1 MSKLAVNGGT
11 SIRTKPFPKW
21 PLWDQ
26 NEINNLKEVIESGKW
41 GSLHGDKVKS
51 FTDKFA
57 SYHQAK
63 HGICVNSGTVA
74 LSIALKSA
82 GIECGDEVILPAYTF
97 VASAT
102 AILDVGAIP
111 IFVDIDPQTYNID
124 MNKIEQAIT
133 EKTTGIMPVHFGGR
147 AVDMDSILAFAKK
160 YNLKVI
166 EDAAQAWGSEWNHQ
180 KVGAIGD
187 AGGFSFQS
195 SKNITS
201 AEGGIILTND
211 DETARFCRSHANCGR
226 VDGGIWYEHYYLG
239 GNYRMTEFQA
249 AVLLAQ
255 FERYHELKQKR
266 GKNARYLNNHLSQ
279 IEGIEILSNDP
290 KITSNS
296 YHLYIWRY
304 KKEYFNNIPKLKI
317 IQALQKEGLIVS
329 AGYSIPLY
337 TQPIFKNLAFGPRG
351 KKIDLGVDYNAY
363 HLPETEKACY
373 EEAIWFPQFVLL
385 GDEKDMKDIVDA
397 VIKVTENVNELGNN

>member
-1 MSKLAVNGGT
+1 MAKLAINGG
-11 SIRTKPFPKW
+11 SPVKTKPFPKW
-21 PLWDQ
+21 PVWNQ
-26 NEINNLKEVIESGKW
+26 NEINNLKVVVESGKW
-41 GSLHGDKVKS
+41 GSMQGNMVKT

-57 SYHQAK
+57 SFHQAK
-63 HGICVNSGTVA
+63 FGTCVNSGTVA
-74 LSIALKSA
+74 LSIGLKSA
-82 GIECGDEVILPAYTF
+82 GIGCGDEVILPAYTF

-102 AILDVGAIP
+102 AILDTGAIP

-124 MNKIEQAIT
+124 VDAIEHAIT
-133 EKTTGIMPVHFGGR
+133 EKTGAIMPVHFGGR
-147 AVDMDSILAFAKK
+147 PAEMDRILSIAKK
-160 YNLKVI
+160 HNLKI
-166 EDAAQAWGSEWNHQ
+166 LEDAAQAWGSEWNHQ

-211 DETARFCRSHANCGR
+211 EETAKFCGSFSNCGR
-226 VDGGIWYEHYYLG
+226 VEGGVWYEHYYLG

-255 FERYHELKQKR
+255 FDRYPELKQKR
-266 GKNARYLNNHLSQ
+266 EKNAQYLNKHLSQ
-279 IEGIEILSNDP
+279 IEGVEILSNDP

-304 KKEYFNNIPKLKI
+304 KKEHFNNIPKSKFI
-317 IQALQKEGLIVS
+317 EAMQKEGVILS

-337 TQPIFKNLAFGPRG
+337 AQPLFKNQAFGPRG
-351 KKIDLGVDYNAY
+351 KQVDLGIDYNAY
-363 HLPETEKACY
+363 LLPETENACY

-385 GDEKDMKDIVDA
+385 GDEDDMKDIVNA
-397 VIKVTENVNELGNN
+397 IVKVKENVGEIKI

>member
-1 MSKLAVNGGT
+1 MAKLAINGGAPVK
-11 SIRTKPFPKW
+11 TKPFPKW
-21 PLWDQ
+21 PVWDQ
-26 NEINNLKEVIESGKW
+26 NEIDHLKQVVESGKW
-41 GSLHGDKVKS
+41 GSMQGDKVKT
-51 FTDKFA
+51 FTEQFA

-63 HGICVNSGTVA
+63 HGMCVNSGTVA
-74 LSIALKSA
+74 LSVALKSV
-82 GIECGDEVILPAYTF
+82 GIGYGDEVILPAYTF

-111 IFVDIDPQTYNID
+111 VFVDIDPETYNID
-124 MNKIEQAIT
+124 PGKIELAIT
-133 EKTTGIMPVHFGGR
+133 EKTAGIMPVHFGGR
-147 AVDMDSILAFAKK
+147 PVDMDRVLSIANKH
-160 YNLKVI
+160 NLKVI

-201 AEGGIILTND
+201 AEGGIVLTND
-211 DETARFCRSHANCGR
+211 DEIARFCRSFANCGR
-226 VDGGIWYEHYYLG
+226 MEGGVWYEHYYLG

-255 FERYHELKQKR
+255 FDRYPGLKQKR
-266 GKNARYLNNHLSQ
+266 EKNARYLTEHLSQ
-279 IEGIEILSNDP
+279 IEGIEVLSHDP

-304 KKEYFNNIPKLKI
+304 KQENFNNIPKSKFI
-317 IQALQKEGLIVS
+317 EALQKEGLILS

-337 TQPIFKNLAFGPRG
+337 TQPLFKNQAFGSRG
-351 KKIDLGVDYNAY
+351 KKVDLGIDYNAY
-363 HLPETEKACY
+363 QLPETEKACY

-385 GDEKDMKDIVDA
+385 GDEDDMREMVDA
-397 VIKVTENVNELGNN
+397 VLKVKENVEEIKS

>member
-1 MSKLAVNGGT
+1 MAILAINGG
-11 SIRTKPFPKW
+11 SPVKTKPFPKW
-21 PLWDQ
+21 PVWNQ
-26 NEINNLKEVIESGKW
+26 NEIKNLTEVIESGKW
-41 GSLHGDKVKS
+41 GSMHGDKVKN
-51 FTDKFA
+51 FTEKFA

-74 LSIALKSA
+74 LSIALKSV
-82 GIECGDEVILPAYTF
+82 GIGYGDEVILPAYTF

-124 MNKIEQAIT
+124 IDKIEAAIT
-133 EKTTGIMPVHFGGR
+133 DKTAGIMPVHFGGR
-147 AVDMDSILAFAKK
+147 SVAMHDILSIAKK
-160 YNLKVI
+160 HNLKVV

-195 SKNITS
+195 SKNITC

-211 DETARFCRSHANCGR
+211 EDTAKFCRSYANCGR
-226 VDGGIWYEHYYLG
+226 VDGGVWYEHYYLG

-249 AVLLAQ
+249 AVLLPQ
-255 FERYHELKQKR
+255 FDRYPELKLKR
-266 GKNARYLNNHLSQ
+266 EKNAQYLSKYLSQ
-279 IEGIEILSNDP
+279 IEGIEVLSNDP
-290 KITSNS
+290 NITSNS

-304 KKEYFNNIPKLKI
+304 KKEFFNNVPKLKFI
-317 IQALQKEGLIVS
+317 EALQKEGLIVS
-329 AGYSIPLY
+329 TGYSIPLY
-337 TQPIFKNLAFGPRG
+337 SQPLFKNLAFGSRG
-351 KKIDLGVDYNAY
+351 KKIDLGIDYNAY

-385 GDEKDMKDIVDA
+385 GDEDDMKEIIDAIV
-397 VIKVTENVNELGNN
+397 KLKENIDELRS